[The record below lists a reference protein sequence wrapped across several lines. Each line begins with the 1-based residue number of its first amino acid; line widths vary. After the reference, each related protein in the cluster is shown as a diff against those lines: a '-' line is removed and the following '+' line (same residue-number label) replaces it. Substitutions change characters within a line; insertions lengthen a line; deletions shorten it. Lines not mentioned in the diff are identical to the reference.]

1 MGEAVSRSLA
11 AILTRQALRRWAEGR
26 SFERGEEY
34 FSGGQVR
41 GLVEDAGAVVAKVR
55 GTRDYRVKLWIE
67 EGEIAFSCTCPIGE
81 EGEFCKHCVAVGL
94 AWLEQQASGGR
105 GSQPSTK
112 TGVTMDDVRAYLSRQ
127 EKKALVDL
135 VMGQVMEDDRL
146 HRLLLMKAAKRGGK
160 DLDLAAYRQA
170 IDQAVDAGGFVDYR
184 SAHDYVR
191 GIEEVLDSV
200 EALLK
205 EGYAAEVM
213 ELSEY
218 ALRSV
223 EEALGSVD
231 DSDGVMG
238 SLLDRLQ
245 EIYHAACKKAKPDPA
260 ALAKRLFE
268 WELGA
273 DYEIFYGAAERY
285 AEILGE
291 KGLAVYRKLA
301 EAEWAR
307 VPALRA
313 GQTDPEKYGN
323 RFRITS
329 IMETLARQSGDVE
342 AWVEIKKRNL
352 SHAYAYLQIAE
363 IYKEARQD
371 DQALAWAERGVNAF
385 PHGTDSRL
393 RDFLAEEYHR
403 RGRHDEAMAQ
413 IWAEF
418 TDSPILNRY
427 QTLKGHADR
436 IGQWPACREK
446 ALTFL
451 REKIAQAK
459 REAAKNRSAWWSPRA
474 DHSELVR
481 VFLWEKNIDAAW
493 REAQEG
499 GCSNDLWME
508 LAAEREV
515 EHPEEALLIYQRQ
528 IEPTLAQKNNPAYE
542 QAVDLLRKVSKLM
555 ARLGRES
562 AFVEY
567 LASIRA
573 AHKPKRN
580 FMKLLDKA
588 KGF

>member
-1 MGEAVSRSLA
+1 MGDAMARSLA
-11 AILTRQALRRWAEGR
+11 TLLNRRALRRWAGGR
-26 SFERGEEY
+26 SFERGEAY
-34 FSGGQVR
+34 FSNGQVR
-41 GLVEDAGAVVAKVR
+41 GLVEDAGTVVAKVC
-55 GTRDYRVKLWIE
+55 GTYDYRVKLWVE

-94 AWLEQQASGGR
+94 AWLEQQVSGGR
-105 GSQPSTK
+105 VSQPSTK
-112 TGVTMDDVRAYLSRQ
+112 PGVTMDDVRAYLSRQ
-127 EKKALVDL
+127 EKRALVDL
-135 VMGQVMEDDRL
+135 VMDQVMEDDRL
-146 HRLLLMKAAKRGGK
+146 RRRLLMKAAKRGGK

-170 IDQAVDAGGFVDYR
+170 IDQAVDAGEFVDYR

-191 GIEEVLDSV
+191 GIEEVLDSIG
-200 EALLK
+200 ALLK
-205 EGYAAEVM
+205 EGYAAEVI

-218 ALRSV
+218 ALQLL
-223 EEALGSVD
+223 EEAVGSVD

-245 EIYHAACKKAKPDPA
+245 EIHHAACKKAKPDPV

-268 WELGA
+268 WELR
-273 DYEIFYGAAERY
+273 DEYDIFYGAAERY
-285 AEILGE
+285 ADVLGE

-307 VPALRA
+307 IPAMRA
-313 GQTDPEKYGN
+313 GQEDPEGYGQ

-342 AWVEIKKRNL
+342 ALVEIKKRDL

-363 IYKEARQD
+363 LYKEARQD
-371 DQALAWAERGVNAF
+371 DQALTWAERGVKAF
-385 PHGTDSRL
+385 PHRTDSRL

-413 IWAEF
+413 IWAEW
-418 TDSPILNRY
+418 TDSPTLHRY
-427 QTLKGHADR
+427 RILKGHADR
-436 IGQWPACREK
+436 IGQWPTWREK
-446 ALTFL
+446 AFTFL

-459 REAAKNRSAWWSPRA
+459 REAARNRSAWWSPRA

-481 VFLWEKNIDAAW
+481 IFLWEKDIDAAW

-508 LAAEREV
+508 LAAKREK
-515 EHPEEALLIYQRQ
+515 EHPEEALPIYQRQ

-542 QAVDLLRKVSKLM
+542 QAVDLLRKIRGLM

-562 AFVEY
+562 AFAEY

-580 FMKLLDKA
+580 FMKLLDKV
-588 KGF
+588 KGL